1 MIFKY
6 EAYFSLQVELGRLD
20 YVVEIS
26 EISIKDFLK
35 KLNESKDPESYLKQ
49 KSTEFGIRVSF
60 DKSNNYYNQIVLGNI
75 SNVYH
80 IVETFFYEL
89 QTEFNSIS
97 NEKWTFEHGKT
108 KLDQVISYFKELSRI
123 NSTDKIDDYLIDT
136 FAYYHQLRVYFSHKK
151 TISIGD
157 IESKYKKAKMHFDSA
172 LLKKYKVRNSPKKLE
187 DIDFEDYFLFTQ
199 ISKDLALRISSIG
212 YPKPKGIA
220 NSDLIRKLKKFKD
233 DNERLSKSI
242 ENALVT
248 KYGYIKE
255 NDSDRLV
262 SDIISHI

>member
-6 EAYFSLQVELGRLD
+6 EAYYNLLVELGRLD

-26 EISIKDFLK
+26 EISIKDFLN
-35 KLNESKDPESYLKQ
+35 KLNQSDNPESYLKQ
-49 KSTEFGIRVSF
+49 KSKEFGIMVSF

-80 IVETFFYEL
+80 LCETFFYEL

-97 NEKWTFEHGKT
+97 NENWKFEQGKT
-108 KLDQVISYFKELSRI
+108 KLDQVISYLKQLNRI
-123 NSTDKIDDYLIDT
+123 NNTDKIDDYLIDT

-151 TISIGD
+151 TTSVGEIK
-157 IESKYKKAKMHFDSA
+157 SKYKKAIKHFDSV
-172 LLKKYKVRNSPKKLE
+172 LLKKYKVNNSPKKLE

-199 ISKDLALRISSIG
+199 ITKDLALRISSIG
-212 YPKPKGIA
+212 YPKPEGLA
-220 NSDLIRKLKKFKD
+220 NWKVIKKLRKFKD
-233 DNERLSKSI
+233 DNNRLSKSI
-242 ENALVT
+242 ENALIT

-255 NDSDRLV
+255 NDSDTLV
-262 SDIISHI
+262 SEIISHI